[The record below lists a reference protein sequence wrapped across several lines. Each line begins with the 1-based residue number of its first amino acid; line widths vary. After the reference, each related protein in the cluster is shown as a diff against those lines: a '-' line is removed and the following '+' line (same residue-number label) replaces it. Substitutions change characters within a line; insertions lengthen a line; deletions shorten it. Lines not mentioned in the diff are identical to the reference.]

1 MTPGLAP
8 PRRQLYGRRR
18 GRKLRPG
25 RDALVAQRLPEIR
38 VALPPDGPLDPRRL
52 FDRPV
57 AEVWLEVG
65 FGSGEHLA
73 AQARSHPDI
82 GFIGC
87 EPFVN
92 GVASLLSLVVAEGIE
107 NLRIHPDDARPL
119 IDALG
124 DATIGRLFVLFPDPW
139 PKTRHHKRRFIV
151 PKTLDACARVLR
163 DGAEFRLATD
173 HPEYCRWM
181 LEHLRRH
188 AAFAWL
194 ARSPRDWR
202 ERPDDWPETRYE
214 AKTLAQGA
222 RPMFLRFRR
231 RTRR

>member
-1 MTPGLAP
+1 MADLL
-8 PRRQLYGRRR
+8 PRLT
-18 GRKLRPG
+18 
-25 RDALVAQRLPEIR
+25 
-38 VALPPDGPLDPRRL
+38 VALPSDGRLDPRSL

-65 FGSGEHLA
+65 FGAGEHLA
-73 AQARSHPDI
+73 AQACAHPDI

-92 GVASLLSLVVAEGIE
+92 GVASLLGVVAAERLE

-119 IDALG
+119 IDALD

-139 PKTRHHKRRFIV
+139 PKTRHHKRRFIAAE
-151 PKTLDACARVLR
+151 TLDACARILR
-163 DGAEFRLATD
+163 DDAEFRLATD

-181 LEHLRRH
+181 LAHLRRH
-188 AAFAWL
+188 GAFTWL
-194 ARSPRDWR
+194 ANTPRDWR
-202 ERPDDWPETRYE
+202 ERPQDWPETRYE
-214 AKTLAQGA
+214 AKTRAQGA

-231 RTRR
+231 NARRSRT